1 MPNRNYQKGRAFEYK
16 TKKEYEKKGYLVFR
30 TAGSHSVADLIAIP
44 PMRWAH
50 EWNPIF
56 IQCKTT
62 KDKNIN
68 IITKVKKKY
77 KKEVNELQKVAH
89 EYGCRAIFYVQNL
102 KIIVEK

>member
-1 MPNRNYQKGRAFEYK
+1 MSNKNYVKGRAFEYK

-30 TAGSHSVADLIAIP
+30 TAGSHSVADLIAVP
-44 PMRWAH
+44 PISWTH
-50 EWNPIF
+50 EWNPIL

-62 KDKNIN
+62 KDKNIKN
-68 IITKVKKKY
+68 LTKVRTKY
-77 KKEVNELQKVAH
+77 KKDVSELQKVAH